1 MEDTVPLGKFTTYL
15 GYLVKSSE
23 GHKLNGRPLS
33 KKTLEI
39 ASPVTKDILGK
50 YEATLTIC
58 SYFTRLNYE
67 WRAKDVLKMY
77 SILDYSPI
85 VFNKAMAYLT
95 SARPTADQLELS
107 PNQKKPCG
115 YLIYDEKEDTMLSIC
130 VLNILGEK
138 CLMISFRGTET
149 VKNLM
154 KDLDI
159 RRHPMGNILGK
170 ELFSDILEQ
179 AEKLSKGR
187 LHPFS
192 AHRGFITGIQNV
204 YPKIIDRMKS
214 LLNEYSS
221 IKRIFL
227 TGHSLGGAYANILGL
242 ALAQMKKRDIMKLP
256 DIHLITIGAPK
267 TFTKFART
275 VFNNLLLDK
284 HLTLD
289 RVTNRGR
296 FPDPTLLTYDV
307 IPLLP
312 FYMKHPGFS
321 TLSHEVKTQS
331 KTGRTIHI
339 SELRNE
345 LSHMKAKTH
354 LLSKI
359 ASYNYNPLPDYP
371 EFFSKFKDS
380 STLTVD
386 EYSKLLHVTHM
397 TIIRDGKD
405 ENESLTQ
412 KVNSIVENIF
422 NITGTEFK
430 EAETLSRKITLEV
443 IQDPERNPVTIPK
456 EFIEKMEKEEMLED
470 IQEGGK
476 RDMEYRKQTVLQ
488 QPNQIVY
495 SFPQDTVY
503 LSLLLW
509 HKKYMGVLF
518 GGKEPP
524 NRETV
529 EWRGFNKEAVLYEH
543 DGIWTYTSDIIPE
556 RSRTQKA
563 GSRKYNKKYFMTRRK
578 RIKRASLLN
587 PLV

>member
-23 GHKLNGRPLS
+23 GHKLNGRALS
-33 KKTLEI
+33 KNTLEI
-39 ASPVTKDILGK
+39 SPPITKDILGK

-58 SYFTRLNYE
+58 AYFTRLNYE
-67 WRAKDVLKMY
+67 WRAKDVLKMF

-85 VFNKAMAYLT
+85 VFNKAMSYLT

-107 PNQKKPCG
+107 PMQKKPCG
-115 YLIYDEKEDTMLSIC
+115 YLIYDKHEDTMLSIS
-130 VLNILGEK
+130 VLNVLGEK
-138 CLMISFRGTET
+138 CLVISFRGTET

-159 RRHPMGNILGK
+159 RRHPMGDILGK
-170 ELFSDILEQ
+170 ELFSDILEK
-179 AEKLSKGR
+179 AEKLGKKR

-204 YPKIIDRMKS
+204 YPKIIDNIKS
-214 LLNEYSS
+214 LLSDHS
-221 IKRIFL
+221 GIKRIFL

-242 ALAQMKKRDIMKLP
+242 ALAQMKKRDTMKLP

-331 KTGRTIHI
+331 STGRTIHI

-345 LSHMKAKTH
+345 LTHMKAKTH
-354 LLSKI
+354 VLSKI
-359 ASYNYNPLPDYP
+359 SSYNYNPLPDYP
-371 EFFSKFKDS
+371 EFFSRFKDS
-380 STLTVD
+380 NTLTVD

-397 TIIRDGKD
+397 TIVNDGKG
-405 ENESLTQ
+405 EHQELTR
-412 KVNSIVENIF
+412 KVDSIVENIF
-422 NITGTEFK
+422 NITESEFK
-430 EAETLSRKITLEV
+430 EAETLSRKFTLKV

-456 EFIEKMEKEEMLED
+456 ELIEKMENEEKED
-470 IQEGGK
+470 IDVQEGGR

-529 EWRGFNKEAVLYEH
+529 EWRGFNKEAVLYEN
-543 DGIWTYTSDIIPE
+543 DGIWTYTSDIIPQ
-556 RSRTQKA
+556 RSTTQKA
-563 GSRKYNKKYFMTRRK
+563 GSRKHNRTRRR
-578 RIKRASLLN
+578 RIKRASLLS

>member
-33 KKTLEI
+33 KKTLQI
-39 ASPVTKDILGK
+39 PSPITKDILGK

-58 SYFTRLNYE
+58 CYFTRLNYE
-67 WRAKDVLKMY
+67 WRTRDVLKMY

-85 VFNKAMAYLT
+85 VFNKAMSYFV

-115 YLIYDEKEDTMLSIC
+115 YLLYDEQEDTMLSIT

-138 CLMISFRGTET
+138 CLIVSFRGTET
-149 VKNLM
+149 LKNLM

-159 RRHPMGNILGK
+159 RRHPMASILGK
-170 ELFSDILEQ
+170 ELFSDVLED
-179 AEKLSKGR
+179 AEKLGNHR
-187 LHPFS
+187 VHPFS

-204 YPKIIDRMKS
+204 YPKIIDKMKS
-214 LLNEYSS
+214 LLSEHTNV
-221 IKRIFL
+221 KRIFL

-242 ALAQMKKRDIMKLP
+242 ALAQMKKKDIMKLP
-256 DIHLITIGAPK
+256 DMHLITIGAPK
-267 TFTKFART
+267 TFTKFARS
-275 VFNNLLLDK
+275 VFNKLLLDK

-321 TLSHEVKTQS
+321 TLSHEIKTQS
-331 KTGRTIHI
+331 KTGRTIQI

-345 LSHMKAKTH
+345 LAHIKAKTH
-354 LLSKI
+354 ILSKVS
-359 ASYNYNPLPDYP
+359 SYNYNPLPDYP

-380 STLTVD
+380 STLTAD
-386 EYSKLLHVTHM
+386 EYSKLTHVTHM
-397 TIIRDGKD
+397 TIVNDTYGEHK
-405 ENESLTQ
+405 ELTR
-412 KVNSIVENIF
+412 KVNSIIENIF
-422 NITGTEFK
+422 NITEKEFRD
-430 EAETLSRKITLEV
+430 AETLSRKITLEI
-443 IQDPERNPVTIPK
+443 IQDPERNPVTLPK
-456 EFIEKMEKEEMLED
+456 ELIEKMGVDEDDTD

-476 RDMEYRKQTVLQ
+476 RDMEYRRQTVLQ
-488 QPNQIVY
+488 QPNQVVY

-503 LSLLLW
+503 LSILLW
-509 HKKYMGVLF
+509 HKKYMGILF
-518 GGKEPP
+518 GGKEAP
-524 NRETV
+524 NRETP
-529 EWRGFNKEAVLYEH
+529 EWRGFNKEATLYEN
-543 DGIWTYTSDIIPE
+543 DGIWTYTSDFHYK
-556 RSRTQKA
+556 RSSTQRA
-563 GSRKYNKKYFMTRRK
+563 GSRKKSHKTRRN
-578 RIKRASLLN
+578 RIKLSN
-587 PLV
+587 PSSPLV

>member
-23 GHKLNGRPLS
+23 GNKLNARPLS
-33 KKTLEI
+33 KKTLQI
-39 ASPVTKDILGK
+39 TPPITKDILGK

-58 SYFTRLNYE
+58 CYFTRLNYE
-67 WRAKDVLKMY
+67 WRTRDVLKMY
-77 SILDYSPI
+77 SIVDYSPI
-85 VFNKAMAYLT
+85 VFNKAMSYLM

-115 YLIYDEKEDTMLSIC
+115 YLLYDEQEDTMLSIS

-138 CLMISFRGTET
+138 CLIVSFRGTET
-149 VKNLM
+149 LKNLM

-159 RRHPMGNILGK
+159 RRHPIASILGK
-170 ELFSDILEQ
+170 ELFSDVLED
-179 AEKLSKGR
+179 AEKLGNQR
-187 LHPFS
+187 VHPFS

-204 YPKIIDRMKS
+204 YPKIIDKMKS
-214 LLNEYSS
+214 LLNEYSN

-242 ALAQMKKRDIMKLP
+242 ALAQMKKKDTMKLP

-267 TFTKFART
+267 TFTKFARS
-275 VFNNLLLDK
+275 VFNKLLLDK

-321 TLSHEVKTQS
+321 TLSHEIKTQTT
-331 KTGRTIHI
+331 TGRTIHI

-345 LSHMKAKTH
+345 LAHLKAKTH
-354 LLSKI
+354 ILSKI
-359 ASYNYNPLPDYP
+359 SSYNYNPLPDYP

-380 STLTVD
+380 STLTAD
-386 EYSKLLHVTHM
+386 EFSKLTHVTHM
-397 TIIRDGKD
+397 TIVNDTHG
-405 ENESLTQ
+405 EHQELTR
-412 KVNSIVENIF
+412 KVDSIIENIF
-422 NITGTEFK
+422 NITQREFK
-430 EAETLSRKITLEV
+430 EAETISRKITLEI
-443 IQDPERNPVTIPK
+443 IQDPERNPVTLPQ
-456 EFIEKMEKEEMLED
+456 ELIEKMEMSED
-470 IQEGGK
+470 DTNIQEGGK
-476 RDMEYRKQTVLQ
+476 RDMAYRKQTVLE

-495 SFPQDTVY
+495 SFPQDTAY
-503 LSLLLW
+503 LSILLW

-518 GGKEPP
+518 GGKEAP
-524 NRETV
+524 NRETAA
-529 EWRGFNKEAVLYEH
+529 WRGFNKEAALYET
-543 DGIWTYTSDIIPE
+543 DGIWTYTSDFNNKQ
-556 RSRTQKA
+556 RA
-563 GSRKYNKKYFMTRRK
+563 GSRKKSHKTRRT
-578 RIKRASLLN
+578 RIKPSNPSN